1 LGIITYSTAP
11 SSFAGLLDSP
21 VIWAGI
27 ISAFVALSGI
37 IINNILIERQK
48 VKEFERQREAVKNDN
63 SFQIKK
69 DAFLDFCAT
78 VTGFCAS
85 MRSMAAPAETR
96 GDVLERGDFS
106 SVGRLYMVASPDL
119 IRSAMLLM
127 SDIEHAHVNLL
138 LELARIKLLSGRLS
152 DKLKAVEALRKNYHD
167 RIQTLKQRST
177 DSNCGAEVF
186 SEIVEFE
193 KQLSD
198 FDTSMQASGAELEQG
213 LYNARLNLVEIVDVH
228 MRNVEA
234 GLVMV
239 LDHMRREIDLPFDAQ
254 SVFDAMKSEHEK
266 KTQNIQTL
274 LDRMKQ

>member
-1 LGIITYSTAP
+1 MGIITYST
-11 SSFAGLLDSP
+11 SSSSYGGLLDSP

-48 VKEFERQREAVKNDN
+48 VKEFERQREAIKSDN
-63 SFQIKK
+63 SFEIKK

-78 VTGFCAS
+78 VTGFCAY
-85 MRSMAAPAETR
+85 MRSMAAPAETG

-106 SVGRLYMVASPDL
+106 SIGRLYMVASPDL
-119 IRSAMLLM
+119 IKSAMLLM
-127 SDIEHAHVNLL
+127 SEIEHAHVSLL
-138 LELARIKLLSGRLS
+138 LELARIKLLNARLS
-152 DKLKAVEALRKNYHD
+152 DKFKSVEALRKNYHD

-177 DSNCGAEVF
+177 DSNCGEEIF

-193 KQLSD
+193 KQLLG
-198 FDTSMQASGAELEQG
+198 FETSMQASSAELEQG
-213 LYNARLNLVEIVDVH
+213 LYNTRLNLLEIVDVH

-239 LDHMRREIDLPFDAQ
+239 LDHMRREIDLPFDAK

-266 KTQNIQTL
+266 KTQNIQAL
-274 LDRMKQ
+274 LDRMKR